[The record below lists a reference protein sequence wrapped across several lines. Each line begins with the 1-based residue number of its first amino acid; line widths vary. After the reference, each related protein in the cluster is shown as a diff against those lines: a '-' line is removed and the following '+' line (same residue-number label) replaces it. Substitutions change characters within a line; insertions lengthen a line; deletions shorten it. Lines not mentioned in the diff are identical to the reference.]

1 MGFKKISPNLTEKL
15 IGGIQSVGTFVID
28 KGKEVYETGKED
40 KELYEQ
46 IKRDNADAKQR
57 MDRSIEDY
65 GATCL
70 TLKNEFEHLEKVTE
84 EIRDSF
90 KGIGISL
97 AARPHEDLSAQN
109 PEIKDAVMAESIL
122 NGVAIGSLAA
132 GSAVLL
138 TASFGTAGTGAAI
151 SGLTGTYALNATL
164 AALGGGTLASGGFGI
179 TGGIAV
185 ASALFVVPTIV
196 IGAALAHNKI
206 HELERKTRQTV
217 EQVNRAIELNHQLG
231 ERNLMAAEKIRA
243 LYDLGTNIKFLLHAI
258 RQRFSYDHKVM
269 AAVQDKLGK
278 AFFAIEIFQGREI
291 HPEVDA
297 IIQEIESDV
306 LFLSEAFFEQTDN
319 TKERYTE
326 QEINAVFKQIYKDA
340 QEFIYLLYPWF
351 NMKCAQEDKADLKEA
366 SKRGVE
372 IYICYG
378 MGEDNQEN
386 KRLRSTKKAVKYLKD
401 EIDSITPY
409 QVDSH
414 MKVAVC
420 DKYVLHGSQNMM
432 TYRYGTDAV
441 NRNDVRSE
449 ITTKDTSEHEIQEFK
464 SIIERE
470 ISKSHLTS

>member
-1 MGFKKISPNLTEKL
+1 MMQRRSLPMGFKRVSSNLTEKL
-15 IGGIQSVGTFVID
+15 IDGVQSVGSFVID

-70 TLKNEFEHLEKVTE
+70 TLKNEFEHLEKVTD

-97 AARPHEDLSAQN
+97 AACPQEDLSAQN

-122 NGVAIGSLAA
+122 NGVAVGSLAA
-132 GSAVLL
+132 GSAVL
-138 TASFGTAGTGAAI
+138 
-151 SGLTGTYALNATL
+151 LTGTYALNATL

-179 TGGIAV
+179 AGGIAV

-206 HELERKTRQTV
+206 RELERKTKQTV
-217 EQVNRAIELNHQLG
+217 EQVNRAIELNRQLG

-269 AAVQDKLGK
+269 ATVQDKLGK

-291 HPEVDA
+291 HPELDA

-306 LFLSEAFFEQTDN
+306 LFLSEAFLEQTDN
-319 TKERYTE
+319 TKERYME
-326 QEINAVFKQIYKDA
+326 QEINAVFKQI
-340 QEFIYLLYPWF
+340 
-351 NMKCAQEDKADLKEA
+351 
-366 SKRGVE
+366 
-372 IYICYG
+372 
-378 MGEDNQEN
+378 
-386 KRLRSTKKAVKYLKD
+386 
-401 EIDSITPY
+401 
-409 QVDSH
+409 
-414 MKVAVC
+414 
-420 DKYVLHGSQNMM
+420 
-432 TYRYGTDAV
+432 
-441 NRNDVRSE
+441 
-449 ITTKDTSEHEIQEFK
+449 
-464 SIIERE
+464 
-470 ISKSHLTS
+470 

>member
-97 AARPHEDLSAQN
+97 AARPQEDLSAQN

-122 NGVAIGSLAA
+122 NGVAVGSLAA

-179 TGGIAV
+179 VGGIAV

-206 HELERKTRQTV
+206 RELERKTKQTV
-217 EQVNRAIELNHQLG
+217 EQVNCSIELNRQLG
-231 ERNLMAAEKIRA
+231 ERNLMAAKKIRA

-258 RQRFSYDHKVM
+258 RQRFRYDHKVM

-291 HPEVDA
+291 HPELDA

-306 LFLSEAFFEQTDN
+306 LFLSEAVFEQMDN

-351 NMKCAQEDKADLKEA
+351 NMKCAQEDKEDLEKA

-378 MGEDNQEN
+378 MGEDKREN
-386 KRLRSTKKAVKYLKD
+386 ERFQSTKEAVNWLKD
-401 EIDSITPY
+401 EIDSIKVY

-414 MKVAVC
+414 MKIAVC

-441 NRNDVRSE
+441 KRNDVRSE

-464 SIIERE
+464 RIFERE
-470 ISKSHLTS
+470 IFKDV